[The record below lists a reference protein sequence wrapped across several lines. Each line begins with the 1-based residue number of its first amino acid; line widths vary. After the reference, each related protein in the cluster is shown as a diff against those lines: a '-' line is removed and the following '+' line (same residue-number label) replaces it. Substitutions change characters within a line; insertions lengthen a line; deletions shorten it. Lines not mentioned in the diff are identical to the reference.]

1 MPRWYFITLATLFW
15 LYALYQVRMYF
26 IYTGRIHS
34 QVIGNIDGGPTLRAV
49 AIRSAVAFVVYGFLL
64 LVMLWP
70 RVLTYVSVVRLCM
83 EIIDATL
90 GWFGRGVH
98 GITIAV
104 STEKGRR
111 YQFFLQS
118 VGVLIRAALVLVCA
132 HFFGF

>member
-1 MPRWYFITLATLFW
+1 MPRWYFITLAALFW

-49 AIRSAVAFVVYGFLL
+49 AIRSVVAFVVYGFLVL
-64 LVMLWP
+64 FIPWP
-70 RVLTYVSVVRLCM
+70 RMLTYVSIVWLCM
-83 EIIDATL
+83 EIVDAAL
-90 GWFGRGVH
+90 GLFGRGVH
-98 GITIAV
+98 GITMAV

-118 VGVLIRAALVLVCA
+118 VGVLIRAALVLVCG